1 MIGPSAAGRTHSTRQ
16 GGGHQ
21 SPYVEANW
29 LVCAPKRSRV
39 CDDAGMASSG
49 AVRSRPSNL
58 SYLVGGLALAVL
70 AAMSIL
76 FFAAGLM
83 APLWA
88 VIVFSAIWVTI
99 FVLGCLWIRRH
110 PLRVVILPVIAALI
124 WFGGMTA
131 GEQLLGWTA

>member
-1 MIGPSAAGRTHSTRQ
+1 
-16 GGGHQ
+16 
-21 SPYVEANW
+21 
-29 LVCAPKRSRV
+29 
-39 CDDAGMASSG
+39 MATSG
-49 AVRSRPSNL
+49 AVRSRPSIL

-88 VIVFSAIWVTI
+88 VIVFSAIWLTL

-110 PLRVVILPVIAALI
+110 PVRVVILPVIAALI

>member
-1 MIGPSAAGRTHSTRQ
+1 
-16 GGGHQ
+16 
-21 SPYVEANW
+21 
-29 LVCAPKRSRV
+29 
-39 CDDAGMASSG
+39 MASG
-49 AVRSRPSNL
+49 GEVRSRPSVL
-58 SYLVGGLALAVL
+58 SYVLGGLALAAL

-88 VIVFSAIWVTI
+88 VIVFSAIWLI
-99 FVLGCLWIRRH
+99 MFILGCLWIRRH
-110 PLRVVILPVIAALI
+110 PLRVLILPVIAAGI

>member
-1 MIGPSAAGRTHSTRQ
+1 
-16 GGGHQ
+16 
-21 SPYVEANW
+21 
-29 LVCAPKRSRV
+29 
-39 CDDAGMASSG
+39 MASSG
-49 AVRSRPSNL
+49 AVRSRPSKL
-58 SYLVGGLALAVL
+58 SFLVGGLALAVL

-88 VIVFSAIWVTI
+88 VIVFSTIWVMI
-99 FVLGCLWIRRH
+99 FIVGCIWIRRH
-110 PLRVVILPVIAALI
+110 PLRVVILPLIAAAI

>member
-1 MIGPSAAGRTHSTRQ
+1 LST
-16 GGGHQ
+16 
-21 SPYVEANW
+21 EAY
-29 LVCAPKRSRV
+29 RV
-39 CDDAGMASSG
+39 CNDAGMASSG
-49 AVRSRPSNL
+49 AVQSRPSIL
-58 SYLVGGLALAVL
+58 PYVIGGLALAAL

-88 VIVFSAIWVTI
+88 VIVFSAIWLTLFI
-99 FVLGCLWIRRH
+99 LGCLWLRRH
-110 PLRVVILPVIAALI
+110 PLRVVVLPEMAALI